1 MKAVYYSHNV
11 STDHR
16 NHHCNGAMPDESMC
30 EREWRDWMRLLKLGV
45 EGLPLLKMVM
55 KNSDNSAAWSNQSQ
69 VLRHEMKD

>member
-30 EREWRDWMRLLKLGV
+30 EREWGDWMMLLTLGV
-45 EGLPLLKMVM
+45 KGLPLLK
-55 KNSDNSAAWSNQSQ
+55 NG
-69 VLRHEMKD
+69 HEE